1 VEERGEYKVVE
12 TINMNSNISSIN
24 EQQEE
29 GQQANLL
36 KDVLIF
42 ILIIIT
48 RSILLKS
55 VQGSSVEVA
64 DFHQVDISSLIN

>member
-1 VEERGEYKVVE
+1 VAE